1 MTIAEYRNELKKKLT
16 EMFPDEGDALTDLLL
31 CEALEMP
38 RHRLY
43 TQLLENMTRVAAE
56 KINTYVYSLSMGIPV
71 QYVLGKCHFY
81 GCEIKVGNG
90 VFIPRSDTEV
100 IVRTALGLLKPGNK
114 FADLCSGSGCIPKAI
129 VHEMPSVTGVALEL
143 SLKALPFTQYN
154 LDGTNVSVQRFDV
167 LDDDDY
173 RALAEREGMFD
184 LVTCN
189 PPYIPT
195 DDIELLSTQV
205 RCEPESAL
213 DGGEDGLRYYR
224 AVVSY
229 LPIILKPDGAVVFE
243 IGYDQAADVC
253 DILRRAGFTAAV
265 VKDLGGND
273 RCVFGKRY

>member
-16 EMFPDEGDALTDLLL
+16 EMFPDEGDVLTDILL

-43 TQLLENMTRVAAE
+43 TALLEDMTRVAAE
-56 KINTYVYSLSMGIPV
+56 RINSYAYSLSMGIPV

-90 VFIPRSDTEV
+90 VFIPRSDTEI
-100 IVRTALGLLKPGNK
+100 IVKTALGLLKTGDR
-114 FADLCSGSGCIPKAI
+114 FADLCSGSGCIPRAI

-143 SLKALPFTQYN
+143 SLKALPFTEYN
-154 LDGTNVSVQRFDV
+154 LANTNVKVKRFDV

-173 RALAEREGMFD
+173 KALANSDGQFD

-205 RCEPESAL
+205 RYEPESAL

-224 AVVSY
+224 AIMSY
-229 LPIILKPDGAVVFE
+229 LPIILKPSGSVVFE
-243 IGYDQAADVC
+243 IGYNQAKDVC
-253 DILRRAGFTAAV
+253 GILKDAGFTAAV